1 MKVYYGAWVEEEGLK
16 KTLIARLSEEELARV
31 LAAELGRT
39 EDEVRQAIFQL
50 RLRIEGQL
58 LRR

>member
-1 MKVYYGAWVEEEGLK
+1 MKVFYGAWVEDEGQQ
-16 KTLIARLSEEELARV
+16 KTLIARLSEDELARV

-39 EDEVRQAIFQL
+39 QDEVLQAIFQL